1 MNMNFS
7 DFVTHH
13 GKRVNKEAFLHLI
26 QVSRTDKNISKQVLD
41 LLHKKGRKFGL
52 TDPEINRLIESERDH
67 HYHQPYSLQEKFEH
81 LYQVAQMILADEV
94 VDERE
99 KKMIRKFAIEAGFS
113 DKTIEKL
120 IDLLLRGVKNNE
132 SEEDLLK
139 EFRKK
144 HLFKD

>member
-1 MNMNFS
+1 MNFS

-26 QVSRTDKNISKQVLD
+26 QVSKTDKNISKQEYV
-41 LLHKKGRKFGL
+41 LLHKEGRKFGL
-52 TDPEINRLIESERDH
+52 TDPEIDRLIESERDH
-67 HYHQPYSLQEKFEH
+67 HYHQPYSLQDKFEH
-81 LYQVAQMILADEV
+81 LYQVTQMILADEV

-99 KKMIRKFAIEAGFS
+99 RKMIRKFAIEAGFS
-113 DKTIEKL
+113 DRTIEKL
-120 IDLLLRGVKNNE
+120 IDLLFRGVKNNE

-139 EFRKK
+139 EFKKK